1 MYPEVSEY
9 ILQKVLTCPKCLKTH
24 NHFSNFKDSCLKTCL
39 NNKFPICK
47 SIKKIVCKRK
57 KCEDKKH
64 VSLLRYLIH
73 VDKQH
78 GYLEPYVAR
87 CSKCSEEFKNPNVY
101 LKHSCNP
108 DPSEKTLLYKP
119 KSVDQIPEKVR
130 TRIIPAK
137 QPHTAKQNNSS
148 KTSDIN
154 CKIPKEMPCLGSN
167 PIRANNKEVLDRVSK
182 ETEYLKPK
190 THKKK
195 EQMES
200 LMSQLF
206 DVPEIS
212 SESLIQGLIIPLKRA
227 LRLRS

>member
-1 MYPEVSEY
+1 M
-9 ILQKVLTCPKCLKTH
+9 
-24 NHFSNFKDSCLKTCL
+24 
-39 NNKFPICK
+39 
-47 SIKKIVCKRK
+47 
-57 KCEDKKH
+57 
-64 VSLLRYLIH
+64 
-73 VDKQH
+73 
-78 GYLEPYVAR
+78 EPYVAR
-87 CSKCSEEFKNPNVY
+87 CSKCSKEFQKPNVY